1 MAKVAVTEE
10 CTFHVNADV
19 SDTYEFFSTPQ
30 LFREAMEG
38 VLRCEEIAGDRVRWL
53 LQEQV
58 DQGVRFQ
65 PDYTVQYALDGARR
79 IAWDF
84 VEGNMRNEGEIRIDA
99 REQGGSEVHY
109 RETVEPDLPIT
120 PLLMMLV
127 KPLVTRELRLGLKH
141 FVEHSQ
147 VRLCVN

>member
-10 CTFHVNADV
+10 CTFHVTADAT
-19 SDTYEFFSTPQ
+19 SAYEFFSKPQ

-38 VLRCEEIAGDRVRWL
+38 VLRCEEIEMDRVRWIL
-53 LQEQV
+53 EEQA

-65 PDYTVQYALDGARR
+65 PDYIVAYTCDGWQRV
-79 IAWDF
+79 AWEFID
-84 VEGNMRNEGEIRIDA
+84 GNLRNEGEIRIAALPD
-99 REQGGSEVHY
+99 GGSEIHY

-127 KPLVTRELRLGLKH
+127 KPLVTRELRAGLQH
-141 FVEHSQ
+141 FVLQSQ
-147 VRLCVN
+147 VRLSA